1 MADTLPASWKTYRK
15 PSRRYERYK
24 MKAYKYIKSNA
35 FTTGDSLGNPAACLF
50 LGDATMTGEQMQTI
64 ASEHKGFVM
73 EMVFC
78 GHSDKADAKLTYY
91 SSEC

>member
-1 MADTLPASWKTYRK
+1 
-15 PSRRYERYK
+15 

-35 FTTGDSLGNPAACLF
+35 FTTGASLGNPAACLF

-91 SSEC
+91 SSE